1 VTDQFTQA
9 SRQGSRLDEAIR
21 SVHGG
26 DLGAFDFIYRAHR
39 RLVYG
44 VCLRLVGDPVEA
56 EDLTQDV
63 FARMI
68 SKIHTFRGE
77 AAFSTWMYRLTVNL
91 VFMHF
96 RVKKPNQVSLDE
108 ITGGEDEGGDF
119 PEIGVT
125 DLRLSGLFDRMR
137 LDSAIGRLPHG
148 WKTVFTLY
156 DVEGYQHK
164 EIAQIL
170 GCSVG
175 NSKSQLHKARKRLR
189 SLLAGPSRTGARFAA
204 RSKKRIPCPPAEP
217 FHQPAAY

>member
-1 VTDQFTQA
+1 MTQEFTHTNPE
-9 SRQGSRLDEAIR
+9 RSRLDEAIR

-96 RVKKPNQVSLDE
+96 RVKRPNQVSLDE
-108 ITGGEDEGGDF
+108 LVRDQDEGGDF

-125 DLRLSGLFDRMR
+125 DLQLSGLFDRMT
-137 LDSAIGRLPHG
+137 LDSAIGRLPRG
-148 WKTVFTLY
+148 WKTVFMLY

-164 EIAQIL
+164 EIAQLL

-189 SLLAGPSRTGARFAA
+189 SLLAGPFHAGGRFAP
-204 RSKKRIPCPPAEP
+204 RNGKRIPCPQSQSLN
-217 FHQPAAY
+217 QPAGY